1 MSYLSETLA
10 HHSEAVDPTLIEWI
24 RHQID
29 RITGLDS
36 GSIVLILGILIVLFP
51 VGLLTL
57 AWRRRRQFDSRSPQ
71 GSGEIDRAD

>member
-1 MSYLSETLA
+1 MSYQPGIVA

-36 GSIVLILGILIVLFP
+36 
-51 VGLLTL
+51 
-57 AWRRRRQFDSRSPQ
+57 A
-71 GSGEIDRAD
+71 